1 MTNVSTEQNGFINK
15 ETAGGLLLI
24 GAAFLALIVNNSAL
38 SSWYMALL
46 NAPVIVQ
53 AGPLEI
59 NKPLLL
65 WVNDGLMA
73 IFFFLVGLEIKREV
87 MEGELSTFDRA
98 ALPLIAAVGGML
110 IPALVYL
117 GVNLSTPE
125 NFSGW
130 AIPAATDIAFALGI
144 LALLGP
150 RVPVA
155 LKVFLLG
162 IAIIDDLGAIIAI
175 ALFYTDNLSTT
186 SLMFGLGGFG
196 LLVALNRMGVRALA
210 PYVLIGLVVWVG
222 VLKSGVHATLAGVMI
237 ALTVPLAE
245 KGGHSPLKH
254 VEHGLHPWVAFMI
267 IPIFAFFNSGVSFAG
282 MSFASLLQPLP
293 LGIALG
299 LFVGKQIGV
308 FSFSWIA
315 VKIGICRLP
324 RGVNWMQVY
333 GVACLT
339 GIGFTMSLFIGT
351 LAFETSEQL
360 NAVRLGVIM
369 GSILSTFVGVI
380 VLKRSLADKKQAV
393 PAGATSAT

>member
-1 MTNVSTEQNGFINK
+1 MTHTDGAPQGFFNK
-15 ETAGGLLLI
+15 DTAGGIVLI
-24 GAAFLALIVNNSAL
+24 VAAFLALIINNSPL
-38 SSWYMALL
+38 SSWYTALL
-46 NAPVIVQ
+46 DAPVIVK

-87 MEGELSTFDRA
+87 VKGELSSIDRA
-98 ALPLIAAVGGML
+98 ALPLIAAVGGMM
-110 IPALVYL
+110 IPALVFV
-117 GVNLSTPE
+117 GVNLSNPA
-125 NFSGW
+125 NLDGW

-150 RVPVA
+150 RVPIA

-196 LLVALNRMGVRALA
+196 VLVALNRLGVRAIT

-237 ALTVPLAE
+237 ALTVPLEE
-245 KGGHSPLKH
+245 KDGHSPLES

-282 MSFASLLQPLP
+282 MSFASLLDPLP
-293 LGIALG
+293 LGIAAG
-299 LFVGKQIGV
+299 LFIGKQVGV
-308 FSFSWIA
+308 FSFSFLS
-315 VKIGICRLP
+315 VKLGLCRLP
-324 RGVNWMQVY
+324 RGVGWKQVY

-351 LAFETSEQL
+351 LAFDTAEQL

-369 GSILSTFVGVI
+369 GSVLSTILGVV
-380 VLKRSLADKKQAV
+380 VLKRAIAQMDTNISDV
-393 PAGATSAT
+393 PSRA